1 MIKILKFIQMA
12 IKDYKKFLH
21 KIDQLNQLVDL
32 INRSPEKYQ
41 LIINCET
48 HDEVVE
54 LATKWGFEIG
64 KRWGD
69 S

>member
-1 MIKILKFIQMA
+1 MSK
-12 IKDYKKFLH
+12 KDFNKFLQ
-21 KIDQLNQLVDL
+21 KIDQLNKLVDL
-32 INRSPEKYQ
+32 INHSPEKYK
-41 LIINCET
+41 LIINCGT

-54 LATKWGFEIG
+54 LARKWGFEIG